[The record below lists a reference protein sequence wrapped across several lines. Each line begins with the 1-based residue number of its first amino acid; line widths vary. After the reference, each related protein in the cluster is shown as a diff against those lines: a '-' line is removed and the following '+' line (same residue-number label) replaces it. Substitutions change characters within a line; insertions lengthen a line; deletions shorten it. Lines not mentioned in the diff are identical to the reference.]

1 MGWWHYCRPPGQ
13 WSLLQNTACCR
24 ISIYFPKYRILRRGP
39 SPYYSIS
46 GYKCV
51 FSCGKTNSGVGGIKY
66 RVETLK
72 ESEAINEVEAL
83 ATGRAQV
90 ADNEV
95 DGVTSATNTEV
106 EVTRPDLAVGDEFI
120 DLLCSQND
128 EH

>member
-1 MGWWHYCRPPGQ
+1 
-13 WSLLQNTACCR
+13 L
-24 ISIYFPKYRILRRGP
+24 
-39 SPYYSIS
+39 
-46 GYKCV
+46 
-51 FSCGKTNSGVGGIKY
+51 GVGGIKY

-95 DGVTSATNTEV
+95 DGVTSATNIGV